1 MNTIE
6 SQFDKVAE
14 DYDFVNE
21 LLNDYSFF
29 VSNMSPKKG
38 RALDIGCGSGLLVEK
53 LASYYDEVVGIDISN
68 GSVAK
73 F

>member
-21 LLNDYSFF
+21 LLN
-29 VSNMSPKKG
+29 
-38 RALDIGCGSGLLVEK
+38 
-53 LASYYDEVVGIDISN
+53 
-68 GSVAK
+68 
-73 F
+73 

>member
-21 LLNDYSFF
+21 LLNDYS
-29 VSNMSPKKG
+29 
-38 RALDIGCGSGLLVEK
+38 
-53 LASYYDEVVGIDISN
+53 
-68 GSVAK
+68 
-73 F
+73 

>member
-21 LLNDYSFF
+21 LLNDY
-29 VSNMSPKKG
+29 
-38 RALDIGCGSGLLVEK
+38 
-53 LASYYDEVVGIDISN
+53 
-68 GSVAK
+68 
-73 F
+73 

>member
-21 LLNDYSFF
+21 LL
-29 VSNMSPKKG
+29 
-38 RALDIGCGSGLLVEK
+38 
-53 LASYYDEVVGIDISN
+53 
-68 GSVAK
+68 
-73 F
+73 